1 MFGHCTLETMPMCW
15 LKRNLWKI
23 GIAIAGML
31 LLLVLIAW
39 LPVSAAGAR
48 EMTSGL
54 ATPITATV
62 QATPTVDATVAA
74 LNKEKLA
81 EEIKQLKDQ
90 NEPDLFSWLRTNAAI
105 LLSTLVVVI
114 GGLIG
119 YFRWLGD
126 RRDEYKKRREDQRSE
141 LEKRAEERFQ
151 AAVTKLEDEKEGTR
165 IGAAILLRTFLRPGY
180 EQFYIQTFDLAVANL
195 RPQRTSTPS
204 EDPNTSLPLTTLRQV
219 LIVVFKEAFPLA
231 RSQNKGSPHSLDA
244 TGIQLDHAYMAQADL
259 NQAWMPKAFLRNA
272 ILVET
277 KFSEAVLEGTNLNE
291 ADLSGA
297 DLSGA
302 VLEGANLNEADLSR
316 ANLSGA
322 VLWRAD
328 LSGANLSGTN
338 LSGASFSGANLSG
351 ADLSG
356 AGLIRAIFN
365 ETDLSSANLSG
376 ATLKGVDLSRA
387 DLSSANLSGADLS
400 GADLSGASLNG
411 ADLSGALLW
420 QDTLSGAVLSWTRT
434 LFVEETTPV
443 LRSIS
448 LKDTDLRGVKG
459 LTKEQLEACK
469 AKGAIIDEDSTA
481 SSSQSTIPSP
491 LPSQS
496 NDGQAQ
502 SPTSAQGS
510 MPTPVADDSSAPS
523 SKLNPES

>member
-1 MFGHCTLETMPMCW
+1 MCW
-15 LKRNLWKI
+15 LKRNLWKT
-23 GIAIAGML
+23 GIAITGML
-31 LLLVLIAW
+31 LLLVLMVW
-39 LPVSAAGAR
+39 LPLTAADAH
-48 EMTSGL
+48 EVASGL

-195 RPQRTSTPS
+195 RPPRTSTPS

-277 KFSEAVLEGTNLNE
+277 NFSEAVLEGTNLNE
-291 ADLSGA
+291 ADLSG
-297 DLSGA
+297 
-302 VLEGANLNEADLSR
+302 

-338 LSGASFSGANLSG
+338 LIGASFSSANLSK
-351 ADLSG
+351 ANLSG

-376 ATLKGVDLSRA
+376 ATLKGADLSRA
-387 DLSSANLSGADLS
+387 DLSGADLSGADLS
-400 GADLSGASLNG
+400 GADLSGASLNE
-411 ADLSGALLW
+411 ADLSGAVLW

-434 LFVEETTPV
+434 LFVEEATPV
-443 LRSIS
+443 LRTIS

-510 MPTPVADDSSAPS
+510 MPTPDADDSSAPS